1 MVPSQ
6 LEFLP
11 VIASVY
17 ALSIYVFML
26 LLASLLVRVKVFGN
40 AVTQP
45 SGRYGSLD
53 GLRGVLATGVMI
65 HHTLAMYIY
74 FTGGE
79 WEWSTSP
86 VFNQLGQTTVALF
99 FMITGFLFTLKALK
113 PQIDWK
119 ALYTSRIMR
128 LVPLYAVVV
137 IVVFG
142 VVFYLTGGVLNESPW
157 EITKE
162 FLIWI
167 SFVCFGRPDVN
178 GYPMTW
184 TLIANVNWSLKY
196 EIIFYLF
203 AVPVIHV
210 ISRFISVRSGLL
222 ASVGLLAA
230 VLLFRW
236 YRGGEGGVS
245 LYTAQFLGGVIV
257 AHAFRL
263 DVLKTRVIEGQV
275 IRWLAVG
282 ATASLFFMQF
292 AYSSAAIIANIIM
305 FTAVVGGASVFG
317 LFNTRNAIWLG
328 DISYGIYLLHG
339 LVLWV
344 VLGSLANAGVLAG
357 LDLFGYWLVVL
368 GVTALI
374 VIVASCS
381 FAFLEK
387 PLMSLRLVKKK
398 EIERKIRSPL
408 AYKGGEA

>member
-6 LEFLP
+6 LEFSP

-17 ALSIYVFML
+17 AVSIYVFML
-26 LLASLLVRVKVFGN
+26 VLAGVFVRTKVFGN
-40 AVTQP
+40 ALTKP

-53 GLRGVLATGVMI
+53 GLRGMLATGVFI
-65 HHTLAMYIY
+65 HHTFSMYGY

-79 WEWSTSP
+79 WQWSTSP

-113 PQIDWK
+113 PQVDWK
-119 ALYTSRIMR
+119 SLYASRILR
-128 LVPLYAVVV
+128 LVPLYALVV
-137 IVVFG
+137 IVIFG
-142 VVFYLTGGVLNESPW
+142 MVFYLTGGVLNESPW
-157 EITKE
+157 AIIKE

-222 ASVGLLAA
+222 LSVGLLVAA
-230 VLLFRW
+230 LLFRW
-236 YRGGEGGVS
+236 LKGGEGGIS
-245 LYTAQFLGGVIV
+245 LYAAQFLGGVIV

-263 DVLKTRVIEGQV
+263 DELKTRVIEGQA
-275 IRWLAVG
+275 IRWLAVV

-292 AYSSAAIIANIIM
+292 AYSAAAIIANIIM
-305 FTAVVGGASVFG
+305 FTAVAGGASLLG
-317 LFNTRNAIWLG
+317 LFKTRSAIWLG
-328 DISYGIYLLHG
+328 DISYGVYLLHG
-339 LVLWV
+339 LTLWV
-344 VLGSLANAGVLAG
+344 ILGSLANAGLLAG
-357 LDLFGYWLVVL
+357 LDLFSYWLVVL
-368 GVTALI
+368 CAATLI

-381 FAFLEK
+381 YTFLEK
-387 PLMSLRLVKKK
+387 PVMSLLSAKKK
-398 EIERKIRSPL
+398 DDAQQTQSSL
-408 AYKGGEA
+408 VYKSGEA